1 MESSGLRTGA
11 MPAIDLGSARPEEI
25 KEADIPAFQGL
36 LHCQEDAVLPGP
48 LCCTASHQIAQAR
61 KRPHS
66 MFSVVVVPRNIVM
79 IKKSE

>member
-48 LCCTASHQIAQAR
+48 LCCTASHQIAQSR
-61 KRPHS
+61 ERPHS